1 MYTVVF
7 ETPEQEE
14 MVIENVCSGTS
25 LLDIALGHDIDI
37 SCLCGGNGVCKTC
50 LVKIETGVE
59 YVMQDG
65 DIVGMEAVR
74 GSGLYSP
81 AAGGCCCACQS
92 VLRCGGQGMI
102 RVKIL

>member
-1 MYTVVF
+1 
-7 ETPEQEE
+7 
-14 MVIENVCSGTS
+14 
-25 LLDIALGHDIDI
+25 
-37 SCLCGGNGVCKTC
+37 
-50 LVKIETGVE
+50 VKIETGVE